1 MKKYVLKRLL
11 SLIPTIFIVSV
22 VIFLLVHL
30 TPGDP
35 AAAMLGE
42 DATAAEIAALH
53 TQLGLDDPLVV
64 QYFRWVGNCLR
75 LDFGTSTAVVNKPVS
90 EMIASHFQPTILL
103 AIYSQLITILIAIP
117 CGMLAAKKR
126 GTIADYF
133 VSVLSMLGI
142 SLPSF
147 LMGLGMVLLFAVNL
161 RVLPAAGY
169 KNPFTDGF
177 LPFLRY
183 MTLPA
188 VSLGFIHAGYMMR
201 MTKASMLEV
210 LGSDYFYRY
219 PHEFSGGQRQ
229 RIGLARALI
238 LDPKIVVCDEPVS
251 ALDVSI
257 QSQIINLLKE
267 LQRKRGLTY
276 LFVAHDMSVIRYIS
290 DRVGVM
296 YLGHLVEEGDTDEV
310 FDHPQHPYTRT
321 LMSAVPSID
330 PRDNRQRILL
340 EGDLPSPIDP
350 PSGCVFHTRCPWA
363 TEACKTA
370 SCELRE
376 VRKGHYAACSRGEQE

>member
-1 MKKYVLKRLL
+1 MADLLTVSHLKKYFSVKGGDEGETTLKAVDDI
-11 SLIPTIFIVSV
+11 SFSI
-22 VIFLLVHL
+22 
-30 TPGDP
+30 
-35 AAAMLGE
+35 AEGE
-42 DATAAEIAALH
+42 T
-53 TQLGLDDPLVV
+53 LGLVGESGCGKSTVGKCLV
-64 QYFRWVGNCLR
+64 R
-75 LDFGTSTAVVNKPVS
+75 LYEP
-90 EMIASHFQPTILL
+90 
-103 AIYSQLITILIAIP
+103 
-117 CGMLAAKKR
+117 
-126 GTIADYF
+126 
-133 VSVLSMLGI
+133 
-142 SLPSF
+142 
-147 LMGLGMVLLFAVNL
+147 
-161 RVLPAAGY
+161 
-169 KNPFTDGF
+169 TDGQIVF
-177 LPFLRY
+177 QGTDITHLSTRQIRPLRRNIQMIFQDPY
-183 MTLPA
+183 S
-188 VSLGFIHAGYMMR
+188 SLDPR
-201 MTKASMLEV
+201 MNVKAQISEGMKIQHLYKTKAEREEAVIKLLREVGLSEEQML
-210 LGSDYFYRY
+210 RY

>member
-1 MKKYVLKRLL
+1 MPENVKLHPHENCNCDRDGVALPPEIVLEVKNLTKKFQVDGGKVLTACDKVNLNAYKGQTLGIIGESGCGKSTLGRTLIRLL
-11 SLIPTIFIVSV
+11 EPTSGKITLFDQDITHLSKKEMLPFRRDVQIVFQDPYTSLNPRQRV
-22 VIFLLVHL
+22 
-30 TPGDP
+30 GD
-35 AAAMLGE
+35 MLME
-42 DATAAEIAALH
+42 
-53 TQLGLDDPLVV
+53 V
-64 QYFRWVGNCLR
+64 
-75 LDFGTSTAVVNKPVS
+75 
-90 EMIASHFQPTILL
+90 L
-103 AIYSQLITILIAIP
+103 AIHHIGDKNERMARALDIMAQ
-117 CGMLAAKKR
+117 
-126 GTIADYF
+126 
-133 VSVLSMLGI
+133 V
-142 SLPSF
+142 
-147 LMGLGMVLLFAVNL
+147 GL
-161 RVLPAAGY
+161 RPE
-169 KNPFTDGF
+169 
-177 LPFLRY
+177 
-183 MTLPA
+183 
-188 VSLGFIHAGYMMR
+188 H
-201 MTKASMLEV
+201 
-210 LGSDYFYRY
+210 FYRY

-376 VRKGHYAACSRGEQE
+376 VRAGHYAACSRGKQE

>member
-1 MKKYVLKRLL
+1 MKAAVGLLDSNATINSGEILYTYDDGHGQDNTVDLLKLSKKQLRTEYNGQRLAMVFQDPMA
-11 SLIPTIFIVSV
+11 SLNPRKKV
-22 VIFLLVHL
+22 
-30 TPGDP
+30 GDIISEGMDIHHRF
-35 AAAMLGE
+35 ANWQE
-42 DATAAEIAALH
+42 REEKI
-53 TQLGLDDPLVV
+53 
-64 QYFRWVGNCLR
+64 
-75 LDFGTSTAVVNKPVS
+75 S
-90 EMIASHFQPTILL
+90 EMLKKVGLSPEH
-103 AIYSQLITILIAIP
+103 
-117 CGMLAAKKR
+117 AA
-126 GTIADYF
+126 
-133 VSVLSMLGI
+133 
-142 SLPSF
+142 
-147 LMGLGMVLLFAVNL
+147 
-161 RVLPAAGY
+161 
-169 KNPFTDGF
+169 
-177 LPFLRY
+177 
-183 MTLPA
+183 
-188 VSLGFIHAGYMMR
+188 
-201 MTKASMLEV
+201 
-210 LGSDYFYRY
+210 RY
-219 PHEFSGGQRQ
+219 PHQFYGGQRP
-229 RIGLARALI
+229 RVGISRDLI
-238 LDPKIVVCDEPVS
+238 MKPRLIIADECIS

-350 PSGCVFHTRCPWA
+350 PSGCVFHTRCPRA

>member
-161 RVLPAAGY
+161 RVLPA
-169 KNPFTDGF
+169 
-177 LPFLRY
+177 
-183 MTLPA
+183 

-210 LGSDYFYRY
+210 LGSDYIKMARSKGVREWKIVTKHTFRNALLTVITVV
-219 PHEFSGGQRQ
+219 GQGFISALAGAAVVERLFNIPGMGSLMVDSIEKRDYQ
-229 RIGLARALI
+229 VIQAITLLIAMLNVFINLIIDLIYGLA
-238 LDPKIVVCDEPVS
+238 
-251 ALDVSI
+251 
-257 QSQIINLLKE
+257 
-267 LQRKRGLTY
+267 
-276 LFVAHDMSVIRYIS
+276 
-290 DRVGVM
+290 
-296 YLGHLVEEGDTDEV
+296 
-310 FDHPQHPYTRT
+310 
-321 LMSAVPSID
+321 D
-330 PRDNRQRILL
+330 PRIRLD
-340 EGDLPSPIDP
+340 
-350 PSGCVFHTRCPWA
+350 
-363 TEACKTA
+363 
-370 SCELRE
+370 
-376 VRKGHYAACSRGEQE
+376 

>member
-1 MKKYVLKRLL
+1 MSEGKIILKAEAVRTYFPVKGALGQTVKEVKAVDGVSLALRQGETYGLVGESGCGKSTLGRTLIRLL
-11 SLIPTIFIVSV
+11 EPTSGKITLFDQDIT
-22 VIFLLVHL
+22 HL
-30 TPGDP
+30 
-35 AAAMLGE
+35 
-42 DATAAEIAALH
+42 
-53 TQLGLDDPLVV
+53 
-64 QYFRWVGNCLR
+64 
-75 LDFGTSTAVVNKPVS
+75 SKK
-90 EMIASHFQPTILL
+90 EM
-103 AIYSQLITILIAIP
+103 
-117 CGMLAAKKR
+117 
-126 GTIADYF
+126 
-133 VSVLSMLGI
+133 
-142 SLPSF
+142 
-147 LMGLGMVLLFAVNL
+147 
-161 RVLPAAGY
+161 
-169 KNPFTDGF
+169 
-177 LPFLRY
+177 LPFRRDVQIVFQDPY
-183 MTLPA
+183 T
-188 VSLGFIHAGYMMR
+188 SLN
-201 MTKASMLEV
+201 
-210 LGSDYFYRY
+210 
-219 PHEFSGGQRQ
+219 PRQ

>member
-1 MKKYVLKRLL
+1 M
-11 SLIPTIFIVSV
+11 
-22 VIFLLVHL
+22 
-30 TPGDP
+30 
-35 AAAMLGE
+35 
-42 DATAAEIAALH
+42 
-53 TQLGLDDPLVV
+53 
-64 QYFRWVGNCLR
+64 
-75 LDFGTSTAVVNKPVS
+75 
-90 EMIASHFQPTILL
+90 
-103 AIYSQLITILIAIP
+103 
-117 CGMLAAKKR
+117 
-126 GTIADYF
+126 
-133 VSVLSMLGI
+133 
-142 SLPSF
+142 
-147 LMGLGMVLLFAVNL
+147 
-161 RVLPAAGY
+161 
-169 KNPFTDGF
+169 
-177 LPFLRY
+177 
-183 MTLPA
+183 
-188 VSLGFIHAGYMMR
+188 
-201 MTKASMLEV
+201 
-210 LGSDYFYRY
+210 
-219 PHEFSGGQRQ
+219 
-229 RIGLARALI
+229 ARALI

-376 VRKGHYAACSRGEQE
+376 VRKEHYAACSRGEQE

>member
-42 DATAAEIAALH
+42 DATAAEIAALQ

-75 LDFGTSTAVVNKPVS
+75 LDFGTSTAVVGKPVS

-183 MTLPA
+183 MT
-188 VSLGFIHAGYMMR
+188 
-201 MTKASMLEV
+201 KASMLEV
-210 LGSDYFYRY
+210 LGSDYIKMARSKGVREWKIVTKHTFRNALLTVITVV
-219 PHEFSGGQRQ
+219 GQGFISALAGAAVVERLFNIPGMGSLMVDSIEKRDYQ
-229 RIGLARALI
+229 VIQAITLLIAMLNVFINLIIDLIYGLA
-238 LDPKIVVCDEPVS
+238 
-251 ALDVSI
+251 
-257 QSQIINLLKE
+257 
-267 LQRKRGLTY
+267 
-276 LFVAHDMSVIRYIS
+276 
-290 DRVGVM
+290 
-296 YLGHLVEEGDTDEV
+296 
-310 FDHPQHPYTRT
+310 
-321 LMSAVPSID
+321 D
-330 PRDNRQRILL
+330 PRIRLD
-340 EGDLPSPIDP
+340 
-350 PSGCVFHTRCPWA
+350 
-363 TEACKTA
+363 
-370 SCELRE
+370 
-376 VRKGHYAACSRGEQE
+376 

>member
-210 LGSDYFYRY
+210 LGSDYIKMALQGRPRMEDCYEAHLPQRAADR
-219 PHEFSGGQRQ
+219 HHRRRAGLHQCAGGRGGCRAPVQHSRH
-229 RIGLARALI
+229 GLADGGFHREARL
-238 LDPKIVVCDEPVS
+238 S
-251 ALDVSI
+251 
-257 QSQIINLLKE
+257 
-267 LQRKRGLTY
+267 
-276 LFVAHDMSVIRYIS
+276 
-290 DRVGVM
+290 
-296 YLGHLVEEGDTDEV
+296 GD
-310 FDHPQHPYTRT
+310 
-321 LMSAVPSID
+321 
-330 PRDNRQRILL
+330 
-340 EGDLPSPIDP
+340 
-350 PSGCVFHTRCPWA
+350 SGN
-363 TEACKTA
+363 
-370 SCELRE
+370 
-376 VRKGHYAACSRGEQE
+376 YAADCHAQRVHQPDYRPDLRLG

>member
-42 DATAAEIAALH
+42 DATAAEIAALQ

-75 LDFGTSTAVVNKPVS
+75 LDFGTSTAVVGKPVS

-161 RVLPAAGY
+161 RVL
-169 KNPFTDGF
+169 
-177 LPFLRY
+177 
-183 MTLPA
+183 
-188 VSLGFIHAGYMMR
+188 
-201 MTKASMLEV
+201 TKASMLEV
-210 LGSDYFYRY
+210 LGSDYIKMARSKGVREWKIVTKHTFRNALLTVITVV
-219 PHEFSGGQRQ
+219 GQGFISALAGAAVVERLFNIPGMGSLMVDSIEKRDYQ
-229 RIGLARALI
+229 VIQAITLLIAMLNVFINLIIDLIYGLA
-238 LDPKIVVCDEPVS
+238 
-251 ALDVSI
+251 
-257 QSQIINLLKE
+257 
-267 LQRKRGLTY
+267 
-276 LFVAHDMSVIRYIS
+276 
-290 DRVGVM
+290 
-296 YLGHLVEEGDTDEV
+296 
-310 FDHPQHPYTRT
+310 
-321 LMSAVPSID
+321 D
-330 PRDNRQRILL
+330 PRIRLD
-340 EGDLPSPIDP
+340 
-350 PSGCVFHTRCPWA
+350 
-363 TEACKTA
+363 
-370 SCELRE
+370 
-376 VRKGHYAACSRGEQE
+376 

>member
-188 VSLGFIHAGYMMR
+188 VSLGFISALAGAAVVERLFNIPGMGSLMVDSIEKRDYQVIQAI
-201 MTKASMLEV
+201 TLLIAMLNV
-210 LGSDYFYRY
+210 FINLIIDLIY
-219 PHEFSGGQRQ
+219 
-229 RIGLARALI
+229 GLA
-238 LDPKIVVCDEPVS
+238 
-251 ALDVSI
+251 
-257 QSQIINLLKE
+257 
-267 LQRKRGLTY
+267 
-276 LFVAHDMSVIRYIS
+276 
-290 DRVGVM
+290 
-296 YLGHLVEEGDTDEV
+296 
-310 FDHPQHPYTRT
+310 
-321 LMSAVPSID
+321 D
-330 PRDNRQRILL
+330 PRIRLD
-340 EGDLPSPIDP
+340 
-350 PSGCVFHTRCPWA
+350 
-363 TEACKTA
+363 
-370 SCELRE
+370 
-376 VRKGHYAACSRGEQE
+376 

>member
-35 AAAMLGE
+35 ATAMLGE

-64 QYFRWVGNCLR
+64 QYFRWVSNCLR

-210 LGSDYFYRY
+210 LGSDYIKMARSKGVREMEDCYEAHLPQRAADRHHRRRAGLHQCAGGRGGCRAPVQHSRHGVADGGFHR
-219 PHEFSGGQRQ
+219 EARLSG
-229 RIGLARALI
+229 
-238 LDPKIVVCDEPVS
+238 D
-251 ALDVSI
+251 
-257 QSQIINLLKE
+257 
-267 LQRKRGLTY
+267 
-276 LFVAHDMSVIRYIS
+276 
-290 DRVGVM
+290 
-296 YLGHLVEEGDTDEV
+296 
-310 FDHPQHPYTRT
+310 
-321 LMSAVPSID
+321 
-330 PRDNRQRILL
+330 
-340 EGDLPSPIDP
+340 
-350 PSGCVFHTRCPWA
+350 SGN
-363 TEACKTA
+363 
-370 SCELRE
+370 
-376 VRKGHYAACSRGEQE
+376 YAADSHAQRVHQPDYRPDLWLG

>member
-1 MKKYVLKRLL
+1 MSENEKKKLLEIKDLKIYYPIKGKRDAEGKPAYVKAVDGVTFDVYENETFGLVGESGCGKSTTGRTVVRL
-11 SLIPTIFIVSV
+11 
-22 VIFLLVHL
+22 
-30 TPGDP
+30 
-35 AAAMLGE
+35 
-42 DATAAEIAALH
+42 
-53 TQLGLDDPLVV
+53 
-64 QYFRWVGNCLR
+64 
-75 LDFGTSTAVVNKPVS
+75 NKPT
-90 EMIASHFQPTILL
+90 A
-103 AIYSQLITILIAIP
+103 
-117 CGMLAAKKR
+117 G
-126 GTIADYF
+126 
-133 VSVLSMLGI
+133 SVTFEGHD
-142 SLPSF
+142 
-147 LMGLGMVLLFAVNL
+147 LFAKMNRQQNMDLTQKIQIIYQDPYSSLDPRFTVGRCIEEPLIVHHMGNKEERRA
-161 RVLPAAGY
+161 RVLQLMHDVG
-169 KNPFTDGF
+169 
-177 LPFLRY
+177 LRE
-183 MTLPA
+183 
-188 VSLGFIHAGYMMR
+188 
-201 MTKASMLEV
+201 EV
-210 LGSDYFYRY
+210 YTRY

-376 VRKGHYAACSRGEQE
+376 VRAGHYAACSRGKQE

>member
-75 LDFGTSTAVVNKPVS
+75 LDFGTSTAVVGKPVS

-210 LGSDYFYRY
+210 LGSDY
-219 PHEFSGGQRQ
+219 
-229 RIGLARALI
+229 IKMARSKGVREW
-238 LDPKIVVCDEPVS
+238 KIVEAHLPQRAADRHHRRRAGLHQRAGGRGGCRAPVQHS
-251 ALDVSI
+251 
-257 QSQIINLLKE
+257 
-267 LQRKRGLTY
+267 RHG
-276 LFVAHDMSVIRYIS
+276 VADGGFHREARLS
-290 DRVGVM
+290 
-296 YLGHLVEEGDTDEV
+296 GD
-310 FDHPQHPYTRT
+310 
-321 LMSAVPSID
+321 
-330 PRDNRQRILL
+330 
-340 EGDLPSPIDP
+340 
-350 PSGCVFHTRCPWA
+350 SGN
-363 TEACKTA
+363 
-370 SCELRE
+370 
-376 VRKGHYAACSRGEQE
+376 YAADCHAQRVHQPDYRPDLRLG

>member
-147 LMGLGMVLLFAVNL
+147 LMGLGMVLLFAALSL
-161 RVLPAAGY
+161 RWVKAETVRPAAR
-169 KNPFTDGF
+169 F
-177 LPFLRY
+177 LLGAMALFFVPYGVGLMDSYRVILENLWAILVSGIVSTILVLIVAGQTFQSLNRRARLRHIKQ
-183 MTLPA
+183 L
-188 VSLGFIHAGYMMR
+188 R
-201 MTKASMLEV
+201 
-210 LGSDYFYRY
+210 
-219 PHEFSGGQRQ
+219 
-229 RIGLARALI
+229 
-238 LDPKIVVCDEPVS
+238 
-251 ALDVSI
+251 
-257 QSQIINLLKE
+257 
-267 LQRKRGLTY
+267 
-276 LFVAHDMSVIRYIS
+276 HD
-290 DRVGVM
+290 
-296 YLGHLVEEGDTDEV
+296 
-310 FDHPQHPYTRT
+310 
-321 LMSAVPSID
+321 A
-330 PRDNRQRILL
+330 
-340 EGDLPSPIDP
+340 
-350 PSGCVFHTRCPWA
+350 
-363 TEACKTA
+363 
-370 SCELRE
+370 
-376 VRKGHYAACSRGEQE
+376 